1 MRILL
6 IFLCALLLLPL
17 AAQTPD
23 DSHLLIT
30 WAVRGTPQGVS
41 EQDTRDAAM
50 WAVTSWAQA
59 LLIEIPV
66 IVEERPWAEADIR
79 ILWDDSRNA
88 PSGGTAIWP
97 PLYLWPYD
105 STRSG
110 QLGDWTVTINST
122 STVRPRP
129 KNAACYFPGLMWRG
143 ILLHEVG
150 HNFGC
155 VDHSDTTDYSPCG
168 SMRSATPWIS
178 DEDRAELN
186 AVWAIGQVVVHNPPP
201 PMFPLVGTYIQPK
214 EKP

>member
-1 MRILL
+1 MKTLILF
-6 IFLCALLLLPL
+6 IFLACPL
-17 AAQTPD
+17 AAQ
-23 DSHLLIT
+23 HLLIT

-41 EQDTRDAAM
+41 EQDTRDSAL

-105 STRSG
+105 STRPG
-110 QLGDWTVTINST
+110 KLGDWTIDINSLAT
-122 STVRPRP
+122 TKPRP
-129 KNAACYFPGLMWRG
+129 KNAPCYYPGPMWRG
-143 ILLHEVG
+143 VLLHEIG

-155 VDHSDTTDYSPCG
+155 SDHQDTTNESVCG
-168 SMRSATPWIS
+168 SMRSSTPWLS
-178 DEDRAELN
+178 DEDRYELN
-186 AVWAIGQVVVHNPPP
+186 DVWANGQAKVHNAPE
-201 PMFPLVGTYIQPK
+201 PMFPLVGTLILQDN
-214 EKP
+214 